1 MSGICHVSQLVSE
14 IYTVLTLDVQTWKG
28 SLLDKLKS
36 VISVLKESDIAKM
49 TKEQIMEMVGKL
61 GDSEFKQDV
70 AMKFVKKLKE
80 V

>member
-1 MSGICHVSQLVSE
+1 MSE

-61 GDSEFKQDV
+61 GDSEFKQNV

-80 V
+80 VW

>member
-1 MSGICHVSQLVSE
+1 MEYVTCHSLCLEVF
-14 IYTVLTLDVQTWKG
+14 TVLLLDVQTWKG
-28 SLLDKLKS
+28 PLLDKLKS

-70 AMKFVKKLKE
+70 AMNFVKKLKK

>member
-1 MSGICHVSQLVSE
+1 MSE

-28 SLLDKLKS
+28 PLLDKLKS

-49 TKEQIMEMVGKL
+49 TREQIMEMVGKL